1 LFGYFPGSQ
10 ILTTAMNKKLAQR
23 QVYPDLD
30 SSLGASSLNHKVTQL
45 HPKFSSPALPFES
58 TSTGR
63 LCIITQYYPPDYAP
77 TGQLINDLANHLG
90 AQGQKTYVFTGQPA
104 YAVDC
109 VAQKHEYLNKVT
121 IRRSQATRF
130 FSSRIRHKLVNGM
143 LFVLRAGLFMLKQVK
158 HQDTL
163 LLTSAPPFLPILGWF
178 GNLLFGIP
186 YVCLIYDLYPEV
198 VVNLDVAS
206 QTNLLVKF
214 WEFCN
219 RLTFSRA
226 KGIIVMNGSMK
237 ERIVKKYP
245 QLQQKISVIHNWTD
259 PDKIVPLE
267 KSENWFAQQ
276 HGLADKFTVLYSGNS
291 GRCHDMETI
300 LEAALKLRDEPIQF
314 VFIGDGASYQTC
326 VNFAR
331 EQGLNNCLF
340 LPYQDRSVLPYSL
353 TACDVSLVSMKQGME
368 GVVAPSKLYSM
379 LAAGRPVAAI
389 CESHSYLNHL
399 IKDAKCGATFVNGD
413 SENLSQFLRA
423 LASQPKVAQ
432 RMGRAGREYLVSNFT
447 LEICAKQYARV
458 LGLHEK
464 AKHGLVSQ
472 AQSSAVRFNHR
483 QRIYRRQ
490 IGQLLKEA
498 GLLTEVQV
506 NDILT
511 MQSGKQHSGLKFGEI
526 AVLKGWVR
534 PEVVNSI
541 LTLNKPI
548 GQLLREAGLL
558 TEGQIN
564 DILKTQDI
572 QHGGLRFGEV
582 AVLKGW
588 VHPDTIN
595 FVLRKYE
602 PAL

>member
-1 LFGYFPGSQ
+1 
-10 ILTTAMNKKLAQR
+10 MNKKVAQT
-23 QVYPDLD
+23 QVYRDL
-30 SSLGASSLNHKVTQL
+30 SPSQNTSSLNNKVKQL
-45 HPKFSSPALPFES
+45 HPKVVSSILPFET

-63 LCIITQYYPPDYAP
+63 LCIVTQYYPPDYAP
-77 TGQLINDLANHLG
+77 TGQLIHDLANHLG
-90 AQGQKTYVFTGQPA
+90 SQGQKTYVFTGQPA

-109 VAQKHEYLNKVT
+109 VAQKQECANKVT

-143 LFVLRAGLFMLKQVK
+143 LFALRSGLFMLKHVRQ
-158 HQDTL
+158 QDTL
-163 LLTSAPPFLPILGWF
+163 LLTSAPPFLPLLGWF
-178 GNLLFGIP
+178 ANILFGTS

-198 VVNLDVAS
+198 VVNLGVAP
-206 QTNLLVKF
+206 QTNPLVKF

-219 RLTFSRA
+219 RCTFNRA

-237 ERIVKKYP
+237 ERLVSKYP
-245 QLQQKISVIHNWTD
+245 DLYPKISVIHNWTD

-267 KSENWFAQQ
+267 KSENWFAEK
-276 HGLADKFTVLYSGNS
+276 HGLVDKFTVLYSGNS
-291 GRCHDMETI
+291 GRCHDMQTI
-300 LEAALKLRDEPIQF
+300 MDAALKLRDEPIQF
-314 VFIGDGASYQTC
+314 VFIGDGASYQSC
-326 VNFAR
+326 VDFAH
-331 EQGLNNCLF
+331 EQGLQNCLF

-389 CESHSYLNHL
+389 CESHSYLNYL
-399 IKDAKCGATFVNGD
+399 VKDAKCGSTFVNGD
-413 SENLSQFLRA
+413 SENLSQFIRV
-423 LASQPKVAQ
+423 LATQPKVAH
-432 RMGRAGREYLVSNFT
+432 RMGQAGRKYLVSNFT

-464 AKHGLVSQ
+464 VRHDSVSQ
-472 AQSSAVRFNHR
+472 ARSSVARFNHR
-483 QRIYRRQ
+483 QRVYRRQ

-498 GLLTEVQV
+498 ELLTEMQV
-506 NDILT
+506 NDILV
-511 MQSGKQHSGLKFGEI
+511 MQCSKQYSDLKFGEI

-534 PEVVNSI
+534 PEIINSI

-558 TEGQIN
+558 TEVQIN
-564 DILKTQDI
+564 DILRTQDI

-588 VHPDTIN
+588 VHPETIN
-595 FVLRKYE
+595 FVLGKYE
-602 PAL
+602 PA